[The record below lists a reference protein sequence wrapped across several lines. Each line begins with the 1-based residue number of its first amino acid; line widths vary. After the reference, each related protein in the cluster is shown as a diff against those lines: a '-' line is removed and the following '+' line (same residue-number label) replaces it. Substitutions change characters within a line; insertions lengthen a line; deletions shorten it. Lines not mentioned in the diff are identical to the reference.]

1 MNTDGGQFTVR
12 GLFALVAACA
22 LLAALLRFAT
32 VSVTSLVAGFA
43 LGLLGALGFVGFC
56 AAIDSIERRSQNRMA
71 KVRHQTT
78 NALPPAPAGPF
89 SAP

>member
-43 LGLLGALGFVGFC
+43 LGLIGALGFVGFC

-71 KVRHQTT
+71 KVRHETA